1 MTNLSFLTI
10 LGQQAA
16 TGQTN
21 PLVTLL
27 PLVLVFV
34 IFYFFM
40 IRPQMKKQKEM
51 NNYRNA
57 LKRGD
62 KVITTGGLYGRVL
75 EVKDNGMGI
84 SRDDQKRIFD
94 QFYRVPTGN
103 VHNVKGFGL
112 GLSYVKKI
120 AEEHDG
126 RVWID
131 SSIGKGSTF
140 GMYLPFSGPN
150 DSKRK

>member
-75 EVKDNGMGI
+75 EVKDNYIMMDAGGDVKLKVDKNALLKDP
-84 SRDDQKRIFD
+84 SADDQ
-94 QFYRVPTGN
+94 N
-103 VHNVKGFGL
+103 
-112 GLSYVKKI
+112 
-120 AEEHDG
+120 
-126 RVWID
+126 
-131 SSIGKGSTF
+131 
-140 GMYLPFSGPN
+140 
-150 DSKRK
+150 